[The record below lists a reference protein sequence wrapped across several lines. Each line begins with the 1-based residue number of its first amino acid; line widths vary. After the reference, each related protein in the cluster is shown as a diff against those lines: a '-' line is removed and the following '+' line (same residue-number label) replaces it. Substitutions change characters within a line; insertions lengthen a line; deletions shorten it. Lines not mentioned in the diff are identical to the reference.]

1 MSLSSSSGLFT
12 LKLALVRVGPKGGK
26 SLQGDVQNY
35 CFSLV
40 LQQVLRFQ
48 EVSTVLLSHQQP
60 VFSQLYCCCG
70 TDFIVSLLELL
81 QAELSPPTSLF
92 LNRPLQAVGEWLTFW
107 KHFHWFSLSWHD
119 LPCGLQACLYV
130 RVYVSPFSVAWH
142 ITGAFIFFFHYYNL
156 FPVLGPLLRSSS
168 LFLSIPCFF
177 VQADSQILSQSHV
190 LCSLPRLF
198 SLGSCLKFS
207 ADLPSYPPQDSM

>member
-1 MSLSSSSGLFT
+1 MSLSSSPGLFT

-70 TDFIVSLLELL
+70 IDFIVSLLALL

-107 KHFHWFSLSWHD
+107 KYFHWFSLSWHD

-130 RVYVSPFSVAWH
+130 RAYVSPFSVAWH
-142 ITGAFIFFFHYYNL
+142 ITGAFIFFFSLLQSLSCLGAFTQVL
-156 FPVLGPLLRSSS
+156 FPVFEYP
-168 LFLSIPCFF
+168 LFLCTSRLSNSQPVSCTLQSTQT
-177 VQADSQILSQSHV
+177 VQFRILS
-190 LCSLPRLF
+190 
-198 SLGSCLKFS
+198 
-207 ADLPSYPPQDSM
+207 